1 MKKNI
6 HYQFLVKKYY
16 FLLFTIFIWF
26 LQNIISSRIIK
37 KPVFRK
43 NCLSKILSEPCLAVM
58 EFLNEPYLSEEFKLK
73 MYLDN
78 RH

>member
-6 HYQFLVKKYY
+6 HYQVLVKKYY
-16 FLLFTIFIWF
+16 FLLFTIFFWF

-37 KPVFRK
+37 KPAFWK
-43 NCLSKILSEPCLAVM
+43 TCQSKSLSEPCLAVM
-58 EFLNEPYLSEEFKLK
+58 EFLNEPNLSEEFKLK